1 MIPFLKWKIN
11 SVIIHFHFKD
21 WRQRQKI
28 FHVSVG
34 CCTCRVVSAPRR
46 YNISVIESWVY
57 SFLTETFWVTM
68 ENKKIGVPKNSG
80 PSKGAPAQV
89 QDDFIHGLNCSDGN
103 CLLPIC
109 VNSKL
114 LFNHSLRCTDANCSF
129 CQQLKH
135 QAPNHTQSS
144 EDIDNAWSIRHQ
156 EGIQKISLQESPGLK
171 QRNPRTRKPTRNS
184 SSSKF
189 RQGQCTKSPRP
200 SSGHWKNKAMMTR
213 FSTPISQARTPKHLT
228 EHETV
233 PSHPVNS
240 IPISAHLDLA
250 CRHEDSQVQAGSV
263 SLDRRRLGSGGKLRE
278 SSRELLKVRFFSAL
292 MGLMRLITKSG
303 RRSQIF
309 LCIGL
314 LRGALHEV
322 QNHAQCK

>member
-1 MIPFLKWKIN
+1 MGL
-11 SVIIHFHFKD
+11 
-21 WRQRQKI
+21 
-28 FHVSVG
+28 
-34 CCTCRVVSAPRR
+34 
-46 YNISVIESWVY
+46 
-57 SFLTETFWVTM
+57 
-68 ENKKIGVPKNSG
+68 PKNSG
-80 PSKGAPAQV
+80 PSTGTPAQV
-89 QDDFIHGLNCSDGN
+89 QDDFIHSLNCSDGN

-156 EGIQKISLQESPGLK
+156 GGIQKISLQESPVLK
-171 QRNPRTRKPTRNS
+171 QREPRTRKPTRIS

-200 SSGHWKNKAMMTR
+200 TSGHRKNAATMTR
-213 FSTPISQARTPKHLT
+213 FFSPISQARTPKHIT
-228 EHETV
+228 EHDTV

-240 IPISAHLDLA
+240 IPISGQLDPA
-250 CRHEDSQVQAGSV
+250 CRHEDSSQVQAGSV
-263 SLDRRRLGSGGKLRE
+263 SLDRRKLGNGGKLRE

-292 MGLMRLITKSG
+292 MGLMRLITKTG

-314 LRGALHEV
+314 LRGALHEI
-322 QNHAQCK
+322 QNIAQYKETKR